1 LEIPEHPYKKMKNQ
15 LLLEDLIHSNDFNT
29 FFEGGNFQFK
39 EDTEDLIRKVLEKND
54 YLQGF

>member
-1 LEIPEHPYKKMKNQ
+1 MKNQ